1 MAISMYEVSVG
12 TFVRTLNNLIAI
24 LEKGAAHAEA
34 KKIDPA
40 VFVNSRLFPD
50 MLPLTK
56 QVQIATDSAKG
67 GAARLAGVEI
77 PKYEDTETT
86 FPELIGRVRK
96 TIAFLD
102 GLAPKQFEG
111 SEDRPVTIQ
120 VRNEPT
126 TFKGMPYLL
135 HTALPNFYF
144 HVVTAYDI
152 LRSSGVDIGKHDYLG
167 KR

>member
-1 MAISMYEVSVG
+1 VEV
-12 TFVRTLNNLIAI
+12 
-24 LEKGAAHAEA
+24 
-34 KKIDPA
+34 
-40 VFVNSRLFPD
+40 
-50 MLPLTK
+50 
-56 QVQIATDSAKG
+56 
-67 GAARLAGVEI
+67 

-86 FPELIGRVRK
+86 FPELVARVRK
-96 TIAFLD
+96 TITFLD
-102 GLAPKQFEG
+102 GLTPKQFEG

-152 LRSSGVDIGKHDYLG
+152 LRSSGVEVGKHDYLG